1 MAQSQREGSKSTDTT
16 VVIVGAG
23 PGGLALAADLGSRG
37 IASVLVETR
46 TDVTSHP
53 RATLLGARSM
63 ELYRRFGIADEILGA
78 GLPTD
83 QPYEVIFTVRLRGE
97 VLHAYRS
104 PAPDEYLLAH
114 EKMSSPLRD
123 AAWTPYCKVQIGQHA
138 LEPIVRGLVERM
150 GQCTLMY
157 GWRFESFTQD
167 ESGVCCEISD
177 VATGE
182 RRNLRG
188 AYLVGCD
195 GGGSRVRSQL
205 GIRYTGRGAMRGN
218 VSYLFRS
225 PEFLK
230 YATVGRANIYFMLTP
245 GNHGVFTNIDGGDLW
260 NYQHYMLEPANG
272 EAPIDAAAEIR
283 KAMGC
288 DFPFEIL
295 QVMHWQHHQSVAE
308 RFREGRVFLCGDS
321 AHLFCPTGG
330 VGMNTAIGDAFDLGW
345 KLGAVIQGWGGD
357 ALLES
362 YEWERRPI
370 AFRNTLAA
378 ANNADRIDAIMKSCT
393 PAVEAPTP
401 EGRRLRER
409 LGRQAA
415 EFARVISSMG
425 LHVGYRYATS
435 PVIVA
440 DGTPEPPDD
449 HRMVVQSTWPG
460 CRAPHA
466 WLAPHVSTLDL
477 YDGLHFTLVCCD
489 AALSTVAMEE
499 AAALSGVPLKVAH
512 LQSPAAIALYER
524 PFVLVR
530 PDGHVCWRGAQLPRD
545 PAALLRFVT
554 GREPTPDPAQDVM
567 NAQSRTVA
575 A

>member
-188 AYLVGCD
+188 AYLVAGYNAD
-195 GGGSRVRSQL
+195 
-205 GIRYTGRGAMRGN
+205 
-218 VSYLFRS
+218 
-225 PEFLK
+225 
-230 YATVGRANIYFMLTP
+230 
-245 GNHGVFTNIDGGDLW
+245 
-260 NYQHYMLEPANG
+260 
-272 EAPIDAAAEIR
+272 
-283 KAMGC
+283 
-288 DFPFEIL
+288 
-295 QVMHWQHHQSVAE
+295 
-308 RFREGRVFLCGDS
+308 
-321 AHLFCPTGG
+321 
-330 VGMNTAIGDAFDLGW
+330 
-345 KLGAVIQGWGGD
+345 GAVRNYARGYYYD
-357 ALLES
+357 A
-362 YEWERRPI
+362 
-370 AFRNTLAA
+370 
-378 ANNADRIDAIMKSCT
+378 K
-393 PAVEAPTP
+393 
-401 EGRRLRER
+401 
-409 LGRQAA
+409 
-415 EFARVISSMG
+415 
-425 LHVGYRYATS
+425 
-435 PVIVA
+435 
-440 DGTPEPPDD
+440 
-449 HRMVVQSTWPG
+449 
-460 CRAPHA
+460 
-466 WLAPHVSTLDL
+466 
-477 YDGLHFTLVCCD
+477 
-489 AALSTVAMEE
+489 
-499 AAALSGVPLKVAH
+499 
-512 LQSPAAIALYER
+512 
-524 PFVLVR
+524 
-530 PDGHVCWRGAQLPRD
+530 
-545 PAALLRFVT
+545 
-554 GREPTPDPAQDVM
+554 
-567 NAQSRTVA
+567 
-575 A
+575 